1 MPHSICSKDNLPEN
15 YQTCIIKWKTET
27 ARHTI
32 PTRPILIKNT
42 AIRGRIFH
50 IWTFNSSI
58 MNIKQRLNRVKE
70 WTIYNLIKAKNICFS
85 AINHRKKC
93 CDTRFIKKLF
103 MQKPSPAF
111 RLLPSPLKTNLSTI
125 ITGNNPWEP
134 PAHFNIN
141 PQNISS
147 SMTFRASSQTGLLS
161 QAFDY
166 LSI

>member
-1 MPHSICSKDNLPEN
+1 MLKGQPTWKLSNLHHQMENWNSKAYDSDPSHPN
-15 YQTCIIKWKTET
+15 K
-27 ARHTI
+27 
-32 PTRPILIKNT
+32 KNT

-103 MQKPSPAF
+103 KQKPSPAF

-125 ITGNNPWEP
+125 ITGNNPWGP